1 MGAALQCPGCALWD
15 IQGMGLRRM
24 MMTGYTLQAMREEAG
39 LKFVRRNDLVIA
51 AGYEQLLCAN
61 GLDSLDA
68 LFNVTNAELLSKPG
82 LATWRERLRLILTD
96 RTRTHPTPSSGR
108 PLPHGRGSVWRDRI
122 GHSDLEAGGEQC
134 TLYLKRFSNPPLSAR
149 RAVRRSGSGASSM
162 AGVEWAWMT
171 RLAADGIPCVK
182 PVAFG
187 EEIRGSKEM
196 RSAVVTAAA
205 PGASLESWFARW
217 DEGDRA
223 IVRNLIKPLAA
234 LVARFHERGYIHR
247 DLYLSH
253 LFYDPGSPPEESLC
267 LIDLQRVVRPR
278 LRHRRWIIKDLASLN
293 FSSPRHLVSNT
304 DRLRWLTHYLRVSKL
319 DAPAK
324 RLIYR
329 VIGKTQGIAGHEG
342 RRRARWRG
350 RSDDR

>member
-1 MGAALQCPGCALWD
+1 
-15 IQGMGLRRM
+15 
-24 MMTGYTLQAMREEAG
+24 MREDG
-39 LKFVRRNDLVIA
+39 NVTLIRRDNLLIA
-51 AGYEQLLCAN
+51 AGYEELLCAN
-61 GLDSLDA
+61 GLDSLEG
-68 LFNVTNAELLSKPG
+68 LFNVTNAESLSKPG
-82 LATWRERLRLILTD
+82 LATWRERLRLT
-96 RTRTHPTPSSGR
+96 
-108 PLPHGRGSVWRDRI
+108 V
-122 GHSDLEAGGEQC
+122 EAGGEQC
-134 TLYLKRFSNPPLSAR
+134 TLYLKRFSDPPLSAR

-187 EEIRGSKEM
+187 EEIRGSREL
-196 RSAVVTAAA
+196 RSAIITAAA
-205 PGASLESWFARW
+205 PGASLEVWVGRW

-223 IVRNLIKPLAA
+223 IIRNLIEPLAA

-253 LFYDPGSPPEESLC
+253 VFYDPASPPEESLC

-293 FSSPRHLVSNT
+293 FSAPGHLVSRT

-329 VIGKTQGIAGHEG
+329 VVGKTQGIAGHED
-342 RRRARWRG
+342 RRRARWHG
-350 RSDDR
+350 RSNGR